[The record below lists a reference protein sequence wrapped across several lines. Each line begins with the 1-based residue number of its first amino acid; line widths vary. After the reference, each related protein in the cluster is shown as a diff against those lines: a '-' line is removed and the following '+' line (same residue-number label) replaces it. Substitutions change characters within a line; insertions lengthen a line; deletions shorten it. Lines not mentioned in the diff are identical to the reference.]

1 MMVRPPHRL
10 DLSLVEP
17 DETGR
22 IDEGQLQTTKIIQ
35 LGPYRR
41 HVRRFNLE
49 NLEVRQAV
57 EQRPQ
62 RACRSL
68 AQAVYE
74 PAIRFGHYEGRRTP
88 AAWWPGE
95 QPDDLVMKA
104 VGAKKEGDESARV
117 QIDFSGQG
125 RLRPWTTA
133 STV

>member
-1 MMVRPPHRL
+1 MMVRPPHCL

-62 RACRSL
+62 RARRSL
-68 AQAVYE
+68 SQAVL
-74 PAIRFGHYEGRRTP
+74 RTSNTFRP
-88 AAWWPGE
+88 LRGLTYTSCVVAW
-95 QPDDLVMKA
+95 
-104 VGAKKEGDESARV
+104 R
-117 QIDFSGQG
+117 
-125 RLRPWTTA
+125 TA
-133 STV
+133 